1 MLAQRIITASI
12 LATLII
18 SSVIFLPSLAFS
30 LVIAIVIL
38 LGAWEWTHLINLN
51 NIALRIVFLVS
62 LAVPIIGIALWT
74 QFLELIALVF
84 EWPAVREYSGIL
96 EWLVI
101 LPVLFWLMLMILIRQ
116 LPATLVKIQLK
127 QRYQALIGWFV
138 LLMAWMFLSRLRALY
153 GTDMV
158 LYFMILIWSAD
169 ISAYFAG
176 KKYGKDKLSP
186 EISPGKTVQGVYGAL
201 ASAAACGLILGL
213 IFQFTWMSII
223 DFILLSVLTTLISV
237 YGDLFFSLV
246 KRQRGVKDSGF
257 IVPGHG
263 GVLDRIDSMI
273 AAAPFFYAGIVLI
286 GFGVFE

>member
-18 SSVIFLPSLAFS
+18 SSVIFLPSLPFS
-30 LVIAIVIL
+30 FVMAIVIL

-51 NIALRIVFLVS
+51 NLPLRIAFLVS
-62 LAVPIIGIALWT
+62 LAVPIVGIAMWT
-74 QFLELIALVF
+74 QFLEVIALAF

-101 LPVLFWLMLMILIRQ
+101 PPVLFWITMMILIRQ
-116 LPATLVKIQLK
+116 LPATLLKIQLK
-127 QRYQALIGWFV
+127 QSYQALTGWFI
-138 LLMAWMFLSRLRALY
+138 LLMAWMFLSRLRSLY

-176 KKYGKDKLSP
+176 KKYGKDKLSS

-201 ASAAACGLILGL
+201 ASAAVCGLILGL
-213 IFQFTWMSII
+213 IFQFSWMSII

-286 GFGVFE
+286 GFGVFA

>member
-18 SSVIFLPSLAFS
+18 LSVIFLPSLAFS
-30 LVIAIVIL
+30 FVMAIVIL

-51 NIALRIVFLVS
+51 DLKLRIAFLVS
-62 LAVPIIGIALWT
+62 LLVPIIGVIFWT
-74 QFLELIALVF
+74 QFLEYLSFLF
-84 EWPAVREYSGIL
+84 KWPAVREYSALL

-101 LPVLFWLMLMILIRQ
+101 PPVLFWLIMMVLIRQ
-116 LPATLVKIQLK
+116 LPSTLIKIQLK
-127 QRYQALIGWFV
+127 QRYQAFTGWFI
-138 LLMAWMFLSRLRALY
+138 LFMAWMFLSRLRSFY

-201 ASAAACGLILGL
+201 ISAGVCGLILGL
-213 IFQFTWMSII
+213 IFKFAWMSII
-223 DFILLSVLTTLISV
+223 DFILLSILTTLISV
-237 YGDLFFSLV
+237 YGDLFFSLI

-257 IVPGHG
+257 ILPGHG

-286 GFGVFE
+286 GFGVFQ

>member
-1 MLAQRIITASI
+1 MLAQRIMTASI

-30 LVIAIVIL
+30 FVIAIVIL

-51 NIALRIVFLVS
+51 NLKLRISFLIS
-62 LAVPIIGIALWT
+62 LAFPIIGIALWT
-74 QFLELIALVF
+74 QFLELIALIF

-101 LPVLFWLMLMILIRQ
+101 LPVLFWVMLMILIRQ

-176 KKYGKDKLSP
+176 KKYGKEKLSP

-201 ASAAACGLILGL
+201 TSAVVCGLILGL
-213 IFQFTWMSII
+213 IFQFSWMSII

-286 GFGVFE
+286 GFGVFA

>member
-18 SSVIFLPSLAFS
+18 LSVIFLPSLAFS
-30 LVIAIVIL
+30 FVMAIVIL

-51 NIALRIVFLVS
+51 DLKLRIAFLVS
-62 LAVPIIGIALWT
+62 LLVPIIGVIFWT
-74 QFLELIALVF
+74 QFLEYLSFLF
-84 EWPAVREYSGIL
+84 KWPAVREYSALL

-101 LPVLFWLMLMILIRQ
+101 PPVLFWLIMMVLIRQ
-116 LPATLVKIQLK
+116 LPSTLIKIQLK
-127 QRYQALIGWFV
+127 QRYQAFTGWFI
-138 LLMAWMFLSRLRALY
+138 LFMAWMFLSRLRSFY

-201 ASAAACGLILGL
+201 ISAGVCGLILGL
-213 IFQFTWMSII
+213 
-223 DFILLSVLTTLISV
+223 
-237 YGDLFFSLV
+237 
-246 KRQRGVKDSGF
+246 
-257 IVPGHG
+257 
-263 GVLDRIDSMI
+263 
-273 AAAPFFYAGIVLI
+273 
-286 GFGVFE
+286 